1 MTMGNNELN
10 NRIIKNVRNRIVV
23 SNLESEEKMR
33 IERKKQVISLT
44 MVVVLFLTGGFMTVN
59 ATTDGQ
65 LTENIKNTIKV
76 IFVKDS
82 TEQEIEG
89 KSYTDSKGDTWIKY
103 EKNTEDSET
112 KTDINK
118 STLEGEN
125 LQLDEKISEDE
136 IELTINNK
144 Q

>member
-65 LTENIKNTIKV
+65 LTENIKNR
-76 IFVKDS
+76 S
-82 TEQEIEG
+82 
-89 KSYTDSKGDTWIKY
+89 
-103 EKNTEDSET
+103 
-112 KTDINK
+112 
-118 STLEGEN
+118 
-125 LQLDEKISEDE
+125 
-136 IELTINNK
+136 
-144 Q
+144 